1 MTNTFEAAG
10 KQNCDAWRK
19 VASAELVSLADRAY
33 MKKFLFGRNH
43 LKIML
48 PTTD

>member
-1 MTNTFEAAG
+1 MKRQENRTVIAWREAA
-10 KQNCDAWRK
+10 
-19 VASAELVSLADRAY
+19 SADLVSLADRAY
-33 MKKFLFGRNH
+33 MEKFLFGRNH